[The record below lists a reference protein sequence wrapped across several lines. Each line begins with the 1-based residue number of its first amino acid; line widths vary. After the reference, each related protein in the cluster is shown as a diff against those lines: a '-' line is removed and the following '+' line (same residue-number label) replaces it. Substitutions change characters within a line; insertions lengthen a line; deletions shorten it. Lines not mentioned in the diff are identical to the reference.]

1 MYKAILLVSDKRKKM
16 KELLEMQRRERERG
30 SIRVHGEAAQN
41 AAAIIA
47 ERWSVPREVGDFAS
61 LLYGD
66 FASLLN
72 WHTWSH
78 LAL

>member
-16 KELLEMQRRERERG
+16 RELLEIQRREREKG
-30 SIRVHGEAAQN
+30 SIRVHGEAAKN

-61 LLYGD
+61 
-66 FASLLN
+66 FAV
-72 WHTWSH
+72 
-78 LAL
+78 